1 MKFALYFQHIWHE
14 LFIYL
19 QSFVISDFPLN
30 PWDAVCFEEGNA
42 DVQIEL
48 KSLLLNPLLLTF
60 PELCSLVHFSPV
72 QSCAPHPC
80 KPIRSNSCQAW
91 DLDRTSIRASL
102 SCVPATIPLCCCQ
115 PTPPVYCY
123 LSFNQLSSWFF
134 FVFNLLKQF
143 LPIVLGARFTVFCW
157 QHNVP
162 SARHESC
169 FQAVPLPR
177 VSSKIQSK
185 PSEQFWHIPWKCY
198 DQPCLIWLKE
208 TKKRH
213 TKVIYKPA
221 IEDWQI
227 SNPWTFISWMWWRKE
242 QSLSWAIKMEMSKH
256 HTNVMNSISISMIHP
271 NLCMAQKNNRNSSGA
286 TLEIPLIEQYL
297 HSTSMC
303 ISKVKRD
310 CASQMKEE
318 FMMCGSL
325 SYSPWLFAL
334 LAGAK

>member
-123 LSFNQLSSWFF
+123 LSFNQLSSCFF
-134 FVFNLLKQF
+134 LF
-143 LPIVLGARFTVFCW
+143 LICW
-157 QHNVP
+157 NNFYP
-162 SARHESC
+162 SYSE
-169 FQAVPLPR
+169 L
-177 VSSKIQSK
+177 VSLYFADNTMCRLQDMSHVSK
-185 PSEQFWHIPWKCY
+185 
-198 DQPCLIWLKE
+198 
-208 TKKRH
+208 
-213 TKVIYKPA
+213 
-221 IEDWQI
+221 
-227 SNPWTFISWMWWRKE
+227 
-242 QSLSWAIKMEMSKH
+242 QSLSLVSHPRFSQNRLSSFDTSRE
-256 HTNVMNSISISMIHP
+256 NVMINH
-271 NLCMAQKNNRNSSGA
+271 A
-286 TLEIPLIEQYL
+286 
-297 HSTSMC
+297 
-303 ISKVKRD
+303 
-310 CASQMKEE
+310 
-318 FMMCGSL
+318 
-325 SYSPWLFAL
+325 
-334 LAGAK
+334 